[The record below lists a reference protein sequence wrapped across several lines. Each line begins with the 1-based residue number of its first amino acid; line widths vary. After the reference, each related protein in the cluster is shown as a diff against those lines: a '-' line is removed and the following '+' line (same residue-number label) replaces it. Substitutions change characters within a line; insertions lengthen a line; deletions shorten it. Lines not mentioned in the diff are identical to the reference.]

1 MKSTIQYIIQN
12 KKGLNLNHKRNWVQ
26 TEKNIK
32 TFDTINQAE
41 QELKTLRT
49 GHIVAE
55 NIYYTTIKVNGTT
68 VITSEIKLEKI

>member
-49 GHIVAE
+49 GHIVLE